1 MPESMIPDARDFYE
15 QLYHFDR
22 DVVVAGEE
30 RLAKAL
36 DQLEPLA
43 GTTFLDL
50 GSGVGWAAHMASER
64 GAKNS
69 VGVDFAAK
77 ALKLGAEH
85 VPGVARAQAD
95 GCALPLRD
103 GSVDRVLSF
112 GSLEHFPDVNRGLRE
127 IARVLSADGRA
138 VVVVPNF
145 HVRTEQPTEL
155 RLSYQ
160 GWKKRFT
167 GAGLRVTHTGAD
179 HGPGVL
185 RDKKP
190 ARVALRAA
198 ARTAGIVPGLQYQ
211 FIFTLA
217 KALPETD

>member
-1 MPESMIPDARDFYE
+1 MPESMTPDAREFYE
-15 QLYHFDR
+15 SAYHFDR

-36 DQLEPLA
+36 DQLDPMTE
-43 GTTFLDL
+43 TTFLDL
-50 GSGVGWAAHMASER
+50 GSGVGWAAHMATQR
-64 GAKNS
+64 GAATS

-77 ALKLGAEH
+77 ALRLGAEH

-103 GSVDRVLSF
+103 GSIDRLLSF
-112 GSLEHFPDVNRGLRE
+112 GSLEHFPDVDKGLRE

-155 RLSYQ
+155 RLSHG

-167 GAGLRVTHTGAD
+167 GAGLEIVHTGAD

-185 RDKKP
+185 RDRKP

-198 ARTAGIVPGLQYQ
+198 ARTAGLIPGLQYQ
-211 FIFTLA
+211 FIFTLRRA
-217 KALPETD
+217 R